1 MAVSSAAVTPISG
14 FRAKRNRFPFDSVF
28 TFVRQKPL
36 GGVGLFLML
45 ITLFVAGLG
54 DLITPYSGEQ
64 MHTLDR
70 LQGPSAQY
78 WLGTDEFGRDLFS
91 RIIAGARVS
100 VIVGVSVVALGGGL
114 GLILGVL
121 SGYFGGRFD
130 TIVQRLIEIK
140 LAFPDLLLALALI
153 AALGQGLD
161 KVIIALSIGFIA
173 RPTRVMRGVVLSAKG
188 HMYVDAA
195 RAMGA
200 THLRIMFIHI
210 LPNVFAPWLILASAG
225 LGAAILAEASLSFL
239 GLGIPPPTPSWG
251 RMLSGAATR
260 YIQSAPSMV
269 IWPGVSLTL
278 VVFAYNVFG
287 DALRDVWDPRLRG
300 SRPEKRG

>member
-1 MAVSSAAVTPISG
+1 MRRARTPLEA
-14 FRAKRNRFPFDSVF
+14 FLRFL
-28 TFVRQKPL
+28 RQKPL
-36 GGVGLFLML
+36 GSLGLLVII
-45 ITLFVAGLG
+45 ITLLVAILG
-54 DLITPYSGEQ
+54 DVIAPYSGEQ
-64 MHTLDR
+64 MHPLDR

-100 VIVGVSVVALGGGL
+100 VVVGVTVVITGGGL
-114 GLILGVL
+114 GLVLGVL

-130 TIVQRLIEIK
+130 TVIQRLVEIK

-161 KVIIALSIGFIA
+161 KVIIALSIGFIG
-173 RPTRVMRGVVLSAKG
+173 RPTRVMRGVVLSTKEN
-188 HMYVDAA
+188 MYVEAA

-200 THLRIMFIHI
+200 SHLRVMFVHI
-210 LPNVFAPWLILASAG
+210 LPNVLAPWLILASAG
-225 LGAAILAEASLSFL
+225 LGSAILAEASLSFL
-239 GLGIPPPTPSWG
+239 GLGIPPPTASWG
-251 RMLSGAATR
+251 RMLSGAASR
-260 YIQSAPSMV
+260 YIRTAPLLV
-269 IWPGVSLTL
+269 IWPGLALTV

-300 SRPEKRG
+300 SRAEKR